1 MGAHEA
7 MMQSIERSR
16 HGGGGD
22 DSPINVSAKGMLAF
36 MDKNGR

>member
-1 MGAHEA
+1 MGAQEA

-16 HGGGGD
+16 QGGEGD
-22 DSPINVSAKGMLAF
+22 NSPINVSARGILAF